1 MTYFRGGVLHQKYD
15 DMTEG
20 GGDNYFTLKLG
31 EPIDMVILQCDWD
44 TFLLEEGGFLGN
56 YIDCKKKKKI
66 CMT

>member
-1 MTYFRGGVLHQKYD
+1 
-15 DMTEG
+15 MTEG

-56 YIDCKKKKKI
+56 YIDCKKKKKSV
-66 CMT
+66 